1 MASATE
7 SLQHAAELSR
17 IAEELETGLQSR
29 IREFEA
35 EAATARE
42 AFEQEIRGERAK
54 VREARQE
61 AAAAI
66 RRAAQAMGDGGTPPA
81 PRAARS
87 RGSLDGDT
95 ALRLLAEAGADGL
108 NGVQVAQ
115 QAGVSAPTARKVLD
129 ALVADGAAR
138 TEGQRRGKKFYVA

>member
-29 IREFEA
+29 IRDFEA
-35 EAATARE
+35 DAAKARE
-42 AFEQEIRGERAK
+42 AFEQEIRGERDK

-66 RRAAQAMGDGGTPPA
+66 RRAACGRMIRRKSRVRLMPSARPASHWPRSTETMPPRKTSAKKALDWMPSAASAA
-81 PRAARS
+81 PKDDRVIPKAI
-87 RGSLDGDT
+87 
-95 ALRLLAEAGADGL
+95 
-108 NGVQVAQ
+108 
-115 QAGVSAPTARKVLD
+115 
-129 ALVADGAAR
+129 
-138 TEGQRRGKKFYVA
+138 GKP